1 MVMLLDKKKC
11 IYSNWMHTEILCACF
26 IYAHLDDSIQLFFMQ
41 YPKKHIKTSGWKHI
55 YWNKRKTLEF
65 PSFQG

>member
-1 MVMLLDKKKC
+1 
-11 IYSNWMHTEILCACF
+11 MHTEILCACF